1 MRVRRFNWERLR
13 EFCVQRW
20 PDSLGVTHGVDHWDR
35 VAIFGRMLFV
45 DGVDME
51 VVMAFAYLH
60 DSERINND
68 IDENHGERAS
78 KLIDAIRYTEL
89 NELNDEQ
96 ISILKRACKLH
107 NKELRTGNLTIDVC
121 FDADRMDLI
130 RVGITPSSNRMATRI
145 GAEIVSNPKY
155 REYYNVIQSNKEYMG
170 HKKMLGAVAG
180 DIIGSVYEFCNTKSV
195 DFDLFCGASNFTD
208 DSVMTLAVAKW
219 LVEDEAHTIHY
230 LIYCMQELGDH
241 HPNAGYGGRFAGW
254 LCEDNPQPYNSWG
267 NGAGMRVS
275 PVGLYA
281 KTLDEALALAALTA
295 SVSHNH
301 PEGVKGA
308 QTIAASVFLCKQG
321 KSKQEIK
328 DYVERTFGYNL
339 HRTVAEI
346 RPRYGFDVSC
356 QGSVPEAIIAFL
368 EGNTFEEVIRLAIS
382 LGGDS
387 DTIGAMAGSIAACM
401 YPIPDEIAE
410 RCDSILTEDLKEIKD
425 KFMEMVETNGKGR

>member
-1 MRVRRFNWERLR
+1 M
-13 EFCVQRW
+13 
-20 PDSLGVTHGVDHWDR
+20 
-35 VAIFGRMLFV
+35 
-45 DGVDME
+45 
-51 VVMAFAYLH
+51 
-60 DSERINND
+60 
-68 IDENHGERAS
+68 
-78 KLIDAIRYTEL
+78 
-89 NELNDEQ
+89 
-96 ISILKRACKLH
+96 
-107 NKELRTGNLTIDVC
+107 
-121 FDADRMDLI
+121 
-130 RVGITPSSNRMATRI
+130 
-145 GAEIVSNPKY
+145 
-155 REYYNVIQSNKEYMG
+155 
-170 HKKMLGAVAG
+170 MLGALAG
-180 DIIGSVYEFCNTKSV
+180 DIIGSVYEFCNTKST
-195 DFDLFCGASNFTD
+195 DFELFCGGSNFTD

-219 LVEDEAHTIHY
+219 LLEDEAHTIHY

-308 QTIAASVFLCKQG
+308 QAIATSVALTASVSHNHPEGVKGAQAIATSVFLCKQG

-328 DYVERTFGYNL
+328 NYVEQTFGYNL
-339 HRTVAEI
+339 HRTIAEI

-368 EGNTFEEVIRLAIS
+368 EGNSFEEVIRLAIS

-387 DTIGAMAGSIAACM
+387 DTIGAMAGAIAACM
-401 YPIPDEIAE
+401 CPIPDEIAK
-410 RCDSILTEDLKEIKD
+410 RCDSILTEDLREIKD
-425 KFMEMVETNGKGR
+425 RFCDLITDRV